1 MVYQL
6 ASYRRRRAPY
16 SKHRTRSTRRRGA
29 RRSRAHRSR
38 AHRSRARRSRA
49 HRSRAHRSSHR
60 TSRRRSRRS
69 GARRSVRLP
78 YARGL
83 TDMFGNHAN
92 GNTKALIQTI
102 KKLDNNPKWEGKC
115 ILCGGPH
122 NWRECKD
129 ANVLKEKE
137 EINGRLMFKK
147 DYFENKIKP
156 HLPDGFK
163 RPRMKRHKKTRSAT
177 RKSVKGTSPKP
188 QVAPAS

>member
-1 MVYQL
+1 
-6 ASYRRRRAPY
+6 
-16 SKHRTRSTRRRGA
+16 
-29 RRSRAHRSR
+29 
-38 AHRSRARRSRA
+38 
-49 HRSRAHRSSHR
+49 
-60 TSRRRSRRS
+60 
-69 GARRSVRLP
+69 
-78 YARGL
+78 
-83 TDMFGNHAN
+83 MFGNNAN
-92 GNTKALIQTI
+92 GDAKALIKTI